1 MGIVDSILRQ
11 INERKFENLPKNSI
25 KEVLR
30 FLIIFRNIRFQ
41 NNLKKNLSKFQP
53 NNSSINPEA
62 LFMQDYKASSSVKR
76 GEKGSLS

>member
-30 FLIIFRNIRFQ
+30 FLIIFRNIRF
-41 NNLKKNLSKFQP
+41 
-53 NNSSINPEA
+53 
-62 LFMQDYKASSSVKR
+62 
-76 GEKGSLS
+76 